1 MVSARPPPRPPS
13 GWMGICAPPRH
24 ASAARTTAA
33 RWRLLLTHCSAAG
46 APHQELPAE
55 GPSPQTVG
63 WDPEAGA
70 KAVDARCPTSQIR
83 LAAGWRVAGGGRR
96 AGHQFR
102 WVGQCPCRWGACASG
117 HSQLEPLLLFGA
129 ACGGWASR
137 MLSKRIRCP
146 ADGCPCWR
154 SRSHEV
160 QLSTHAARLPVAS
173 QPPSAFGVVA
183 PSYFPTAH
191 KAVHMPAVP
200 CQQFKLPPVALLQF
214 SWRLDDASSL
224 L

>member
-70 KAVDARCPTSQIR
+70 KAVDARCQPNT
-83 LAAGWRVAGGGRR
+83 AGGGVAGGGLRTSGGGWGSAR
-96 AGHQFR
+96 AGWERGFWPQ
-102 WVGQCPCRWGACASG
+102 PA
-117 HSQLEPLLLFGA
+117 GA
-129 ACGGWASR
+129 AATLWGGMWR
-137 MLSKRIRCP
+137 MGGQD
-146 ADGCPCWR
+146 A
-154 SRSHEV
+154 V
-160 QLSTHAARLPVAS
+160 QEGSVPRRRLPVLAQPQPWGAAEHPRSSHAS
-173 QPPSAFGVVA
+173 GSPPAPFGLVA
-183 PSYFPTAH
+183 PNYFPTAH
-191 KAVHMPAVP
+191 KAVGQPFAHIPAVP
-200 CQQFKLPPVALLQF
+200 LPIPSLWFPLQPAPPLQP
-214 SWRLDDASSL
+214 WLEPRP
-224 L
+224 

>member
-70 KAVDARCPTSQIR
+70 KAVDARCQPNT
-83 LAAGWRVAGGGRR
+83 AGGGVAGGGRR
-96 AGHQFR
+96 AGHQA
-102 WVGQCPCRWGACASG
+102 VGGAVPVPVGNVRFWPQPA
-117 HSQLEPLLLFGA
+117 GA
-129 ACGGWASR
+129 AAALWGGMWRMGEQDAVQEDSLPSR
-137 MLSKRIRCP
+137 
-146 ADGCPCWR
+146 
-154 SRSHEV
+154 
-160 QLSTHAARLPVAS
+160 RLPVLA
-173 QPPSAFGVVA
+173 QPQP
-183 PSYFPTAH
+183 
-191 KAVHMPAVP
+191 
-200 CQQFKLPPVALLQF
+200 
-214 SWRLDDASSL
+214 
-224 L
+224 

>member
-1 MVSARPPPRPPS
+1 MRQPRLSQLDSEWCPRAPRPAHPAA
-13 GWMGICAPPRH
+13 GWEFARRRT
-24 ASAARTTAA
+24 SAARTTAA
-33 RWRLLLTHCSAAG
+33 RWRLLLTQCSAAG

-129 ACGGWASR
+129 ACGGWAV
-137 MLSKRIRCP
+137 MFFELSTFQGSSAHAVSLLTHVRARIRLHNPELC
-146 ADGCPCWR
+146 CSELCC
-154 SRSHEV
+154 
-160 QLSTHAARLPVAS
+160 
-173 QPPSAFGVVA
+173 SAVYRTRA
-183 PSYFPTAH
+183 
-191 KAVHMPAVP
+191 
-200 CQQFKLPPVALLQF
+200 
-214 SWRLDDASSL
+214 
-224 L
+224 